1 MKRLLSILLAVITVI
16 TLIPTSVYALS
27 WDGASTS
34 GNNSASSSVI
44 TGYAIRTSSDNCIG
58 YRFSCVDANGNMKT
72 LKVIDVFRD
81 TGYGNLGYSDGY
93 KFATKYN
100 KKQLISY
107 QNNTFST
114 SKSSINCFKESALD
128 FSPCLRYDNNSF

>member
-1 MKRLLSILLAVITVI
+1 MINIKKILSILLVVITVI

-114 SKSSINCFKESALD
+114 SKTLFLNFASSIISI
-128 FSPCLRYDNNSF
+128 SSR